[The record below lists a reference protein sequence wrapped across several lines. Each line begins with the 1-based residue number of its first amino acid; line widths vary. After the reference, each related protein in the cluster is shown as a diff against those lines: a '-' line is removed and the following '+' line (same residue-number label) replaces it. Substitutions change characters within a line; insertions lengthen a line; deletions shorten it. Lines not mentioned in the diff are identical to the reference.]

1 MDKRLGIIGITIKDR
16 YKSAP
21 LVNRTLSEHGDIIVG
36 RMGLPFRDKGVNVI
50 GIIIEA
56 TTDEVG
62 ALTGQLGMLQG
73 VKVKSLL
80 V

>member
-21 LVNRTLSEHGDIIVG
+21 KVNRTLSEHGEIIVG

-50 GIIIEA
+50 GLIIEA

>member
-1 MDKRLGIIGITIKDR
+1 MDKRMGIIGIIIKDR

-21 LVNRTLSEHGDIIVG
+21 QVNRILSEHGEIISG
-36 RMGLPFRDKGVNVI
+36 RMGLPFREKGVNVI
-50 GIIIEA
+50 GLIIEA
-56 TTDEVG
+56 STDEVG
-62 ALTGQLGMLQG
+62 ALTGKLGMLQG

>member
-21 LVNRTLSEHGDIIVG
+21 KVNRTLSEHGEIIVG
-36 RMGLPFRDKGVNVI
+36 RMGLPFREKGVNVI

-73 VKVKSLL
+73 AKVKSLL

>member
-1 MDKRLGIIGITIKDR
+1 MDKRLGIIGITIKNR
-16 YKSAP
+16 FESAP
-21 LVNRTLSEHGDIIVG
+21 KVNQTLSEHGNIIVG
-36 RMGLPFRDKGVNVI
+36 RMGLPFREKDVNVI

-62 ALTGQLGMLQG
+62 ALTGKLGMLDG

>member
-1 MDKRLGIIGITIKDR
+1 MNKRLGIIGITVKNR
-16 YKSAP
+16 FKAAP
-21 LVNRTLSEHGDIIVG
+21 KVNQTLSEHGNIIVG
-36 RMGLPFRDKGVNVI
+36 RMGLPFREKDVNVI

-62 ALTGQLGMLQG
+62 SLTGKLGMLEG

>member
-21 LVNRTLSEHGDIIVG
+21 KVNRTLSEHGEIIVG
-36 RMGLPFRDKGVNVI
+36 RMGLPFREKGVNVI

>member
-21 LVNRTLSEHGDIIVG
+21 KVNRTLREHGEIIVG
-36 RMGLPFRDKGVNVI
+36 RMGLPFREKGVNVI

>member
-1 MDKRLGIIGITIKDR
+1 MDKRLGIIGITIQDR
-16 YKSAP
+16 FKSAP
-21 LVNRTLSEHGDIIVG
+21 KVNQTLSNHGEIIVG

-50 GIIIEA
+50 GIFVEA
-56 TTDEVG
+56 TTDQVG
-62 ALTGQLGMLQG
+62 ALTGQLGMLEG

>member
-1 MDKRLGIIGITIKDR
+1 MDKRLGIIGITIKNR
-16 YKSAP
+16 FESAP
-21 LVNRTLSEHGDIIVG
+21 KVNHTLSEFGNIIVG
-36 RMGLPFRDKGVNVI
+36 RMGLPFREKGVNVI

-62 ALTGQLGMLQG
+62 ALTGKLGMLEG

>member
-21 LVNRTLSEHGDIIVG
+21 KVNRTLSEHGDIIVG

-50 GIIIEA
+50 GLIIEA

>member
-21 LVNRTLSEHGDIIVG
+21 KVNRTLSEHGNIIVG
-36 RMGLPFRDKGVNVI
+36 RMGLPFREKGVNVI

>member
-1 MDKRLGIIGITIKDR
+1 MDKRLGIIGITIKNR
-16 YKSAP
+16 FESAP
-21 LVNRTLSEHGDIIVG
+21 KVNNTLSEFGNIIVG
-36 RMGLPFRDKGVNVI
+36 RMGLPFREKGVNVI

-62 ALTGQLGMLQG
+62 ALTGKLGMLEG

>member
-16 YKSAP
+16 YQSAP
-21 LVNRTLSEHGDIIVG
+21 KVNRTLSEHGEIIVG
-36 RMGLPFRDKGVNVI
+36 RMGLPFREKGVNVI